1 MVQALEEIIA
11 KSSSVVFFGGAGVS
25 TESGIPDF
33 RSVDGLYHQKYA
45 YPPETILSHTFWE
58 ENPEEFYRFY
68 RDKLIVKGAK
78 PNAAHLR
85 LAKLER
91 EGRLKAVVT
100 QNIDGLHQAAG
111 SRTVYELHGSTLR
124 NYCTR
129 CGKFYDVDFI
139 ANSTGVPR
147 CTECGGIV
155 KPDVV
160 LYEEGLDEEV
170 LSGAVNAIRHADTLI
185 IGGTSLVVYPAAG
198 LIRYFRGG
206 HLVVINMQPTGA
218 DAGCILK
225 KNGGNQMIQVC
236 DPPRTRQVRR
246 LSAEEFCQLAQSEV
260 SSVYRPRS
268 EVLRM
273 LTVGEVWGVYSAR
286 GVPGAGCI
294 LLPMDADVAAA
305 AALRRFLGWN
315 RTSGGYFLTPAAGPD
330 GHAAETLAPL
340 LAAAAARQEFLAR
353 QRARW
358 AVVECAAEELI
369 PLYLRQG
376 FALRAIRPLDSL
388 APCFLLQA
396 GCLAQNVPPVWLPLA
411 DRVHI
416 AILLARG
423 YAALESRESPQG
435 TVLALYP
442 V

>member
-1 MVQALEEIIA
+1 
-11 KSSSVVFFGGAGVS
+11 
-25 TESGIPDF
+25 
-33 RSVDGLYHQKYA
+33 
-45 YPPETILSHTFWE
+45 
-58 ENPEEFYRFY
+58 
-68 RDKLIVKGAK
+68 
-78 PNAAHLR
+78 
-85 LAKLER
+85 
-91 EGRLKAVVT
+91 
-100 QNIDGLHQAAG
+100 
-111 SRTVYELHGSTLR
+111 
-124 NYCTR
+124 
-129 CGKFYDVDFI
+129 
-139 ANSTGVPR
+139 
-147 CTECGGIV
+147 
-155 KPDVV
+155 
-160 LYEEGLDEEV
+160 
-170 LSGAVNAIRHADTLI
+170 
-185 IGGTSLVVYPAAG
+185 
-198 LIRYFRGG
+198 
-206 HLVVINMQPTGA
+206 
-218 DAGCILK
+218 
-225 KNGGNQMIQVC
+225 MIQVC

-246 LSAEEFCQLAQSEV
+246 LSAEEFCRLAQSEV

-273 LTVGEVWGVYSAR
+273 LTVGEVWGVYSTR

-294 LLPMDADVAAA
+294 LLPMDADV
-305 AALRRFLGWN
+305 
-315 RTSGGYFLTPAAGPD
+315 
-330 GHAAETLAPL
+330 
-340 LAAAAARQEFLAR
+340 AAAAARQEFLAR

>member
-1 MVQALEEIIA
+1 
-11 KSSSVVFFGGAGVS
+11 
-25 TESGIPDF
+25 
-33 RSVDGLYHQKYA
+33 
-45 YPPETILSHTFWE
+45 
-58 ENPEEFYRFY
+58 
-68 RDKLIVKGAK
+68 
-78 PNAAHLR
+78 
-85 LAKLER
+85 
-91 EGRLKAVVT
+91 
-100 QNIDGLHQAAG
+100 
-111 SRTVYELHGSTLR
+111 
-124 NYCTR
+124 
-129 CGKFYDVDFI
+129 
-139 ANSTGVPR
+139 
-147 CTECGGIV
+147 
-155 KPDVV
+155 
-160 LYEEGLDEEV
+160 
-170 LSGAVNAIRHADTLI
+170 
-185 IGGTSLVVYPAAG
+185 
-198 LIRYFRGG
+198 
-206 HLVVINMQPTGA
+206 
-218 DAGCILK
+218 
-225 KNGGNQMIQVC
+225 
-236 DPPRTRQVRR
+236 
-246 LSAEEFCQLAQSEV
+246 
-260 SSVYRPRS
+260 
-268 EVLRM
+268 M
-273 LTVGEVWGVYSAR
+273 LTVGEVWGVYSTR

-423 YAALESRESPQG
+423 YAALESRESELINLRYFQNLTQSQTG
-435 TVLALYP
+435 ARLGISQVQVARMESRIMAKLRERMSG
-442 V
+442 